1 MSNCRFS
8 IIFTGDAL
16 ATLNK
21 TKEGIT
27 KAGGKFEGDTTSGS
41 VVMPSPVGA
50 IEGTYTIQGQT
61 LDIEITK
68 KPVFVPCDLIESEL
82 KKRIL

>member
-1 MSNCRFS
+1 MSNCRFT
-8 IIFTGDAL
+8 ITFTGDAL

-27 KAGGKFEGDTTSGS
+27 KAGGKLEGDITGGS
-41 VVMPSPVGA
+41 VVMPSPVGS
-50 IEGTYTIQGQT
+50 IEGTYSIQGQN
-61 LDIEITK
+61 LDVEITK
-68 KPVFVPCDLIESEL
+68 KPVFVPCELIESEL